1 MSILGN
7 RVLRKEDVKF
17 LTVGGTYVDDVELPG
32 AAWVT
37 FVRSPLAHGRIER
50 TDVSRAREAPGV
62 VDVFSSADL
71 GLPPNRIDTDE
82 IPEAMAR
89 PLLADDVVRFVGEP
103 VVAVVASSLA
113 EAVDAAELVEVDY
126 EPLVPVVDPTA
137 ALDDAVLLFPE
148 TGTNVVTSIGEP
160 GEGSL
165 FDGCEV
171 VVRQR
176 IVNQRVA
183 PCPLEVRAAAAD
195 VGPDGRLTFYASSQ
209 APFMMR
215 EQLAKTLGLEE
226 SQNPRHFARC
236 RWGFRG

>member
-17 LTVGGTYVDDVELPG
+17 LTVGGTYVDDVEMPG

-71 GLPPNRIDTDE
+71 GLPPDRLDTDE

-89 PLLADDVVRFVGEP
+89 PLLADGVVRFVGEP
-103 VVAVVASSLA
+103 VVAVVASLVGGGGRRGRAGRGGLRAAACPSSTRRRRLTMRSCFSLN
-113 EAVDAAELVEVDY
+113 
-126 EPLVPVVDPTA
+126 
-137 ALDDAVLLFPE
+137 

-176 IVNQRVA
+176 IINQRVA
-183 PCPLEVRAAAAD
+183 PCPMEVRAAAAE

-215 EQLAKTLGLEE
+215 EVAGQDPRCGREPD
-226 SQNPRHFARC
+226 PRHLA
-236 RWGFRG
+236 